1 MGVEAMVAIT
11 WTDDPN
17 AVIISTTGDDG
28 SVSYWWQAED
38 TGGWTKQLVGAPVF
52 VPGQFNTYS
61 EPTMAWTG
69 DAVIITAADSFGNL
83 DYWWQKKQTLTWNPQ
98 HVAQAALDGGIVYTN
113 PAIAWAGDSVA
124 IAVADTAGSLNYW
137 WQTKDRIPWNKK
149 IIDTARQPAIAGAPN
164 NGAIIAAV
172 DPEGLRYWQR
182 IDEEQFSKPSTV
194 ATWSPSQPAIAW
206 GDSTAVITAVDSA
219 GSLYY
224 WWGIPGS
231 WHQQQVQPMIG
242 GFGYSQPAIAWTG
255 GAVVITAVDSA
266 GNLMYW
272 WQPKGGS
279 GWYQQQVANASKD
292 RVKYSSPAIA
302 WTGGAVVIAAKSFNT
317 RGYLHAINYWW
328 QAEGTGGWNPQT
340 VATYEPLT

>member
-1 MGVEAMVAIT
+1 MVAIT

-206 GDSTAVITAVDSA
+206 
-219 GSLYY
+219 
-224 WWGIPGS
+224 
-231 WHQQQVQPMIG
+231 
-242 GFGYSQPAIAWTG
+242 TG

>member
-206 GDSTAVITAVDSA
+206 
-219 GSLYY
+219 
-224 WWGIPGS
+224 
-231 WHQQQVQPMIG
+231 
-242 GFGYSQPAIAWTG
+242 TG

-328 QAEGTGGWNPQT
+328 QAESTGGWNPQT

>member
-206 GDSTAVITAVDSA
+206 
-219 GSLYY
+219 
-224 WWGIPGS
+224 
-231 WHQQQVQPMIG
+231 
-242 GFGYSQPAIAWTG
+242 TG